1 MAEGFKTGGRQKGT
15 PNKMTKALKD
25 MILGALEA
33 KGGRRLIW
41 RGNQAK
47 ASRRACRCTG

>member
-25 MILGALEA
+25 MILGALKA

-41 RGNQAK
+41 RGNQD
-47 ASRRACRCTG
+47 RAG